1 MPKLLVIEDR
11 NNRFGYRAE
20 YIEVPKKEL
29 NQLKINPLY
38 GGYVY
43 ITNKDMSDIFRV
55 VSIDEIYLTKYN
67 AEELKQFFK
76 EKIWRRIRRIR
87 IRLLNI
93 IYREVA

>member
-11 NNRFGYRAE
+11 NNRYGYRAE
-20 YIEVPKKEL
+20 YIEIPKTEL

-43 ITNKDMSDIFRV
+43 IANKDMSDIFRV
-55 VSIDEIYLTKYN
+55 VSIDEIYLTDYN

-76 EKIWRRIRRIR
+76 DKYGVE
-87 IRLLNI
+87 LEE
-93 IYREVA
+93 YGFAY

>member
-1 MPKLLVIEDR
+1 MWVVH
-11 NNRFGYRAE
+11 RAE

>member
-1 MPKLLVIEDR
+1 MPKLLVREDR

-20 YIEVPKKEL
+20 YIEVYIEVPKKEL
-29 NQLKINPLY
+29 NQLRINPLY

-43 ITNKDMSDIFRV
+43 IANKDMSDIFRV

-76 EKIWRRIRRIR
+76 DNYGVE
-87 IRLLNI
+87 LEE
-93 IYREVA
+93 YGFAY